1 VAVIAGSL
9 QVLCQIVPPLFILSL
24 LTTVAG
30 KHRNERREDCDERR
44 IDRRGL
50 YRRHLGR
57 HLWPDDLVLAMSDFI
72 YGTLYGA
79 GTMLLGFVFG
89 FLAAVIH
96 QIMADSRAIEHENK

>member
-1 VAVIAGSL
+1 
-9 QVLCQIVPPLFILSL
+9 
-24 LTTVAG
+24 
-30 KHRNERREDCDERR
+30 
-44 IDRRGL
+44 
-50 YRRHLGR
+50 LGR